1 MILPIYAYGEKVLNS
16 KGDNIDDSY
25 PNLSDIIDN
34 MFETMR
40 QANGIGLAAQQI
52 GLDIKLFV
60 IDLTD
65 YSEVDPELKDF
76 KKVFINSEILELSEE
91 TMVAEEGCL
100 SFPGIYFKVQ
110 RPTKV
115 KLRYLDENFQEK
127 EEWFDGLSA
136 RCVQHE
142 HDHTEG
148 VTFLK
153 YMSPIRKNMMQN
165 KLNNILKRNFNSAFK
180 VKK

>member
-16 KGDNIDDSY
+16 KGDNIDASY
-25 PNLSDIIDN
+25 PNLSDIIEN

-40 QANGIGLAAQQI
+40 QANGIGLAAQQV

-115 KLRYLDENFQEK
+115 KLRYLDETFQEK

>member
-1 MILPIYAYGEKVLNS
+1 MILPIYTYGEKVLNTS
-16 KGDNIDDSY
+16 GEMIDSSY
-25 PNLSDIIDN
+25 PELSAVIEN

-52 GLDIKLFV
+52 GLNIKLFV
-60 IDLTD
+60 VDLTD
-65 YSEVDPELKDF
+65 YSSVDEELKEF
-76 KKVFINSEILELSEE
+76 KKVFINSEIIELSDE
-91 TMVAEEGCL
+91 TMNAEEGCL
-100 SFPGIYFKVQ
+100 SFPGIYFTVQ
-110 RPTKV
+110 RPIKV
-115 KLRYLDENFQEK
+115 KLRYLDENFEQK
-127 EEWFDGLSA
+127 EEWFEGLPA
-136 RCVQHE
+136 RCIQHE

-165 KLNNILKRNFNSAFK
+165 KLKNLLTKNFNASFR

>member
-16 KGDNIDDSY
+16 KGDNIDASY

-76 KKVFINSEILELSEE
+76 KKVFINSEIVELSEE

-127 EEWFDGLSA
+127 EEWFDGLPA

-148 VTFLK
+148 ITFLK
-153 YMSPIRKNMMQN
+153 YMSPVRKNIMQS

>member
-16 KGDNIDDSY
+16 KGDNIDASY
-25 PNLSDIIDN
+25 PSLSDIIEN

-115 KLRYLDENFQEK
+115 KLRYLDETFQEK

-148 VTFLK
+148 ITFLK
-153 YMSPIRKNMMQN
+153 YMSPVRKNMMQG
-165 KLNNILKRNFNSAFK
+165 KLKNILKRNFNSAFK

>member
-16 KGDNIDDSY
+16 KGDNIDASY
-25 PNLSDIIDN
+25 PNLSDIIEN

-40 QANGIGLAAQQI
+40 QANGIGLAAQQV

-115 KLRYLDENFQEK
+115 KLRYLDETFQEK

-148 VTFLK
+148 ITFLK
-153 YMSPIRKNMMQN
+153 YMSPVRKNMMQG
-165 KLNNILKRNFNSAFK
+165 KLKNILNKNFHSSFK

>member
-16 KGDNIDDSY
+16 KGDNIDASY
-25 PNLSDIIDN
+25 PNLSDIIEN

-40 QANGIGLAAQQI
+40 QANGIGLAAQQV

-115 KLRYLDENFQEK
+115 KLRYLDETFQEK

-148 VTFLK
+148 ITFLK
-153 YMSPIRKNMMQN
+153 YMSPVRKNMMQN

>member
-1 MILPIYAYGEKVLNS
+1 MILPIYTYGEKVLNA
-16 KGDNIDDSY
+16 KGDTIDSSY
-25 PNLSDIIDN
+25 PELSMVIDN

-52 GLDIKLFV
+52 GLNIKLFV
-60 IDLTD
+60 
-65 YSEVDPELKDF
+65 VELNEF
-76 KKVFINSEILELSEE
+76 KKVFINSEILEVSDE
-91 TMVAEEGCL
+91 TSNAEEGCL
-100 SFPGIYFKVQ
+100 SFPGIYFTVQ

-115 KLRYLDENFQEK
+115 KMRYLDENFKQK
-127 EEWFDGLSA
+127 EEWFEGLKA
-136 RCVQHE
+136 RCIQHE

-165 KLNNILKRNFNSAFK
+165 KLKNLLYKNFNANFK
-180 VKK
+180 IKK

>member
-1 MILPIYAYGEKVLNS
+1 
-16 KGDNIDDSY
+16 
-25 PNLSDIIDN
+25 
-34 MFETMR
+34 
-40 QANGIGLAAQQI
+40 
-52 GLDIKLFV
+52 
-60 IDLTD
+60 
-65 YSEVDPELKDF
+65 
-76 KKVFINSEILELSEE
+76 
-91 TMVAEEGCL
+91 MVAEEGCL

-115 KLRYLDENFQEK
+115 KLRYLDETFQEK

-148 VTFLK
+148 ITFLK
-153 YMSPIRKNMMQN
+153 YMSPVRKNMMQS